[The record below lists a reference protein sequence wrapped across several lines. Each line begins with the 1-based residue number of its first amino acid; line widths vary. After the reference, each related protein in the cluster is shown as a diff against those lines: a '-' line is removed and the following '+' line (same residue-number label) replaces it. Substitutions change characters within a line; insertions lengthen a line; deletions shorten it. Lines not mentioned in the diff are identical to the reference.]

1 MKRRTLVALVAA
13 LMSVVTVAAPSAAQ
27 AQGKPLT
34 DVTLN
39 LDFIALGRH
48 APWYVALA
56 KGYYKEA
63 GLNVK
68 IIPGQG
74 TAQALQA
81 LETDVAQFAFSD
93 VASLVI
99 ARARG
104 ASTARFVAM
113 NYQKAPYAVFSL
125 DPGANVTRLD
135 QLPGLE
141 IASGAGSF
149 TPKIIE
155 GVMTAHKLDPST
167 VKYVNVDGAARVGM
181 MLSGKVPAV
190 ETYIFAR
197 PGIERGLK
205 DKKLATLFFADQG
218 LELYSNGLLVRDA
231 YLKSHPEVVRA
242 FVAASLHGWKD
253 ALANPQEAARLEG
266 EYVKGLNPDVVV
278 AEIGILRE
286 LAVTPEVSRH
296 GYGAIDPAMMKK
308 SLDFVVHNIGIQGT
322 APPVQDIYTTDFL
335 PKQPYLP

>member
-1 MKRRTLVALVAA
+1 MMAFAAATVFMALVAP
-13 LMSVVTVAAPSAAQ
+13 VAQAQ

-39 LDFIALGRH
+39 LDFISLGRH

-68 IIPGQG
+68 IVPGQG

-81 LETDVAQFAFSD
+81 LETNVAQFAFSD
-93 VASLVI
+93 VTSLVI
-99 ARARG
+99 ARSHG
-104 ASTARFVAM
+104 ASTAKFVAM

-125 DPGANVTRLD
+125 DPGANVTTPEKL
-135 QLPGLE
+135 QGLE

-149 TPKIIE
+149 TPKVIE
-155 GVMTAHKLDPST
+155 GFMKERKLDPST
-167 VKYVNVDGAARVGM
+167 VKYVNVDGSARVGM
-181 MLSGKVPAV
+181 MVSGKVPAV

-197 PGIERGLK
+197 PGIERSLK
-205 DKKLATLFFADQG
+205 GPKLATLFFADHG
-218 LELYSNGLLVRDA
+218 LELYSNGLLARDA
-231 YLKSHPEVVRA
+231 YIKSHPEIVRA
-242 FVAASLHGWKD
+242 FVQASLRGWKD
-253 ALANPQEAARLEG
+253 ALANPAEAARLEA

-278 AEIGILRE
+278 AEIGILKE
-286 LAVTPEVSRH
+286 LAVTPDVKAH

-308 SLDFVVHNIGIQGT
+308 SLDFVVNNIGIQGT
-322 APPVQDIYTTDFL
+322 APAVNAIYTTEFL
-335 PKQPYLP
+335 PKAPILP